1 MRYVISEKL
10 SVCGSEEVARTSS
23 QSRGYSSSLE
33 GRAELSPSLP
43 SDTPTAHNFLP
54 PQPPGH
60 KPGPGNWKFANFYI
74 FFIFWSGFHFAKHY
88 SPTSPQEPLKYDLF
102 TRSPSL
108 YYLSFVILGLESP
121 IHIIQDISLLLKLL
135 QIETK
140 YFQVSHSNFI
150 KSSLSNGSLMGPS
163 FSLFNQFIL
172 LG

>member
-1 MRYVISEKL
+1 MISEKL

-74 FFIFWSGFHFAKHY
+74 FFIFWSGFHFAKHCP
-88 SPTSPQEPLKYDLF
+88 PTPPLWPLKYDLF